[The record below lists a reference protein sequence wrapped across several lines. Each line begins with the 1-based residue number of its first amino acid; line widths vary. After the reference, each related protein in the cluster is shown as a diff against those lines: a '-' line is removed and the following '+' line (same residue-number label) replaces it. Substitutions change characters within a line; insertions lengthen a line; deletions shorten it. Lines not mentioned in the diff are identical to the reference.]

1 MYAHVE
7 DGSITYMGNLPRNW
21 RNISGLDKSEGDDA
35 YLKTIGWVPLNE
47 TNVTPTRDQKFDTD
61 QITINND
68 GEGNPTSVDLVH
80 RITNLTDAE
89 KVERDKSHIMGLRF
103 LRTEKLEECD
113 WTMVSD
119 SDLTDSQKAE
129 WVAYRKKLRDLPATA
144 DMKKWGTND
153 FVWPTRPDWPDKT
166 GN

>member
-68 GEGNPTSVDLVH
+68 GE
-80 RITNLTDAE
+80 
-89 KVERDKSHIMGLRF
+89 
-103 LRTEKLEECD
+103 
-113 WTMVSD
+113 
-119 SDLTDSQKAE
+119 
-129 WVAYRKKLRDLPATA
+129 
-144 DMKKWGTND
+144 
-153 FVWPTRPDWPDKT
+153 
-166 GN
+166 